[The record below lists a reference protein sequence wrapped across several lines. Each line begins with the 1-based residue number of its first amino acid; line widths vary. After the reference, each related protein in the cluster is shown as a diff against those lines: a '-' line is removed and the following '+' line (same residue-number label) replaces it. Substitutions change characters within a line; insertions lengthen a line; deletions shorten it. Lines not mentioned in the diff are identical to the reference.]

1 MAGFIADQ
9 LVKELGINGD
19 TELHWVERAKEG
31 NYELYRRKSNEVRKI
46 LLQYDPN
53 LKCYSLDE
61 CFMNMEMYLQMR
73 FGRNMSHESIQ
84 LEWAKME
91 EESREQD
98 DGEEEEETDDQEY
111 NLANNPKEYAQR
123 VQDVVQEVSFSI
135 FTCAKNVRRGVCVF

>member
-1 MAGFIADQ
+1 
-9 LVKELGINGD
+9 
-19 TELHWVERAKEG
+19 
-31 NYELYRRKSNEVRKI
+31 
-46 LLQYDPN
+46 
-53 LKCYSLDE
+53 
-61 CFMNMEMYLQMR
+61 
-73 FGRNMSHESIQ
+73 MSHESIQ

-98 DGEEEEETDDQEY
+98 DGEEEEATDDQEY